1 MNLKQSLFFILLS
14 IPFLT
19 VAQVNIDVLEGT
31 WQVEGR
37 ASYEVW
43 EKEGSGLKGYAY
55 KMKDGQQVIKETLKI
70 VWEEDVAVYYA
81 TVPNQNQGAATP
93 FMLNSAEK
101 SMLSFENPA
110 HDFPVKIRYK
120 PGSETRLFVEV
131 LGADGKGFSYYM
143 DKVE

>member
-1 MNLKQSLFFILLS
+1 MLLLS
-14 IPFLT
+14 IPLLT
-19 VAQVNIDVLEGT
+19 VAQINTDILEGT

-55 KMKDGQQVIKETLKI
+55 KMKDGQKVIKETLKVI
-70 VWEEDVAVYYA
+70 WEEGVAVYYA
-81 TVPNQNQGAATP
+81 TVPDQNQGAAIP
-93 FMLNSAEK
+93 FAQNIKEQAI
-101 SMLSFENPA
+101 LSFENPA

-120 PGSETRLFVEV
+120 PESNTRLFVEV

-143 DKVE
+143 DKVD